1 MAFAFVAPLAKS
13 VLGSVA
19 TSVVKN
25 KLGGGTKSKIPTM
38 KTLSGA
44 SYDIVSHGATTDRL
58 KPVNSSIFT
67 KRVVNHGKS
76 ITEYAD
82 YERSTHPRQNP
93 DHR

>member
-38 KTLSGA
+38 RTPSLRTVRSISKMQASRSSPTVASASLNIQKQIAIQSLFGQKSGIQRRLSARG
-44 SYDIVSHGATTDRL
+44 L
-58 KPVNSSIFT
+58 
-67 KRVVNHGKS
+67 
-76 ITEYAD
+76 
-82 YERSTHPRQNP
+82 
-93 DHR
+93 